1 MSDSHT
7 GMERV
12 LPLDR
17 RRPSAEL
24 LMLVQEVQDSQTEM
38 SRKMDEVPANI
49 AAALAVLMKN
59 AFPKGDPDGHRKH
72 HEALIKAAEEKA
84 EFWKK
89 MRYEITRWGLMGFL
103 GWALWTLGDAAVIY
117 LQQGPHK

>member
-12 LPLDR
+12 PPLDR

-24 LMLVQEVQDSQTEM
+24 LMLVQEVQGSQIEM
-38 SRKMDEVPANI
+38 SRKLDEVPTNI
-49 AAALAVLMKN
+49 ASALAVLMKN
-59 AFPKGDPDGHRKH
+59 AFPEGDPDGHRKH
-72 HEALIKAAEEKA
+72 HEAIIKAAEEKA

-89 MRYEITRWGLMGFL
+89 MRLAISQWGLLGFL
-103 GWALWTLGDAAVIY
+103 GWAAYSLWLA
-117 LQQGPHK
+117 LLHGPTK